1 MEWTDIRLTVSKA
14 DAEAAEAV
22 ATMIAE
28 GGIYIED
35 YSDIEE
41 QVEQI
46 AHVDLIEQELLDKP
60 RDTVIIH
67 MYLEPGA
74 SPVETLALIAARM
87 EAAGIPYTSETEG
100 VEQEDWQNGWRKY
113 YHPMDVGQR
122 LAIVPSWQDYDTD
135 RVKLILDPG
144 LAFGTGGHETTNL
157 CLEVL
162 DERVKGGE
170 RVLDIG
176 TGSGILAIA
185 ALKLGAAV
193 AEGVDIDPVAVRTAG
208 ENAAL
213 NGVAD
218 KLTVLVGDLSDKAS
232 GRYDIITAN
241 IVANAI
247 MSLAPAVPGLMADDA
262 VFIASGIIDSRKDE
276 VIAALEAAGLT
287 DPIGTQLLHFYNDLL
302 HLDFGTSRR
311 IQNGASVVKVIGK
324 KFGVSMRL
332 GLISAGISLLVG
344 IMLGILQTA
353 FKDKVFDWIG
363 TAYTVFVNAVPSL
376 VSYSLVLVFGSKY
389 LGFPT
394 LYSTRNVGP
403 SSVLPIVCLSL
414 ASIAGYALWT
424 RRYMVDEL
432 TRDYIKLARVKGLS
446 SSEIMFKH
454 VLRNA
459 MVPMVQYIP
468 QSILLTVG
476 GSLLMER
483 FFSVPGMG
491 PLLTDA
497 IQRYDL
503 NVVQTLVILYAALG
517 IVGVFLGDVLMML
530 VDPRITLTG
539 KEAAR

>member
-1 MEWTDIRLTVSKA
+1 MLKYTVKRLAQSLVTILLIATIVFLLMRCLPTDYYFT
-14 DAEAAEAV
+14 
-22 ATMIAE
+22 
-28 GGIYIED
+28 
-35 YSDIEE
+35 EE
-41 QVEQI
+41 QLMKFTEEQ
-46 AHVDLIEQELLDKP
+46 
-60 RDTVIIH
+60 
-67 MYLEPGA
+67 
-74 SPVETLALIAARM
+74 
-87 EAAGIPYTSETEG
+87 
-100 VEQEDWQNGWRKY
+100 KY
-113 YHPMDVGQR
+113 
-122 LAIVPSWQDYDTD
+122 
-135 RVKLILDPG
+135 
-144 LAFGTGGHETTNL
+144 
-157 CLEVL
+157 
-162 DERVKGGE
+162 
-170 RVLDIG
+170 
-176 TGSGILAIA
+176 
-185 ALKLGAAV
+185 
-193 AEGVDIDPVAVRTAG
+193 
-208 ENAAL
+208 
-213 NGVAD
+213 
-218 KLTVLVGDLSDKAS
+218 
-232 GRYDIITAN
+232 
-241 IVANAI
+241 
-247 MSLAPAVPGLMADDA
+247 
-262 VFIASGIIDSRKDE
+262 
-276 VIAALEAAGLT
+276 AALEAAGLT

-491 PLLTDA
+491 PLRAEEVGQQGRVQVQCLA
-497 IQRYDL
+497 ASAGQQRRKTQRAAFNRVLNAVKVALQLQRFAAALRLFRDL
-503 NVVQTLVILYAALG
+503 GVLG
-517 IVGVFLGDVLMML
+517 IVVGVKGDGRAGGHRDFIGCRLDL
-530 VDPRITLTG
+530 ADLLHSRGDLRDDDAARHQGLQGVDPCLRVNRLLLGLDLAAFAEALLPQGQRAGEGQVDVRVEALRVVHGQAAHFQHPVKDPLQVKQRDIGGLAALLKEDSYCSQSTVLRSACWHRRRCTG
-539 KEAAR
+539 GCRAGSFLPRAPCCTRAPDGPLSRRHPDGPRA